1 LLSSGRDAL
10 VPIILDGENAWEYYD
25 HNGRP
30 FFRELYGRIQADGS
44 MEAITVREAFE
55 RVAPEPLTHIFPGSW
70 INANFDVWIGAEEDN
85 KSWRLLL
92 DARKALEAA
101 QNVNEDRLQRA
112 REEILIA
119 EGSDWNWWYGPEHE
133 TANAIEFD
141 QIYRE
146 HLANVYR
153 ALGAQTPP
161 ELSLPI
167 LKIRREETVTAPLG
181 AVSPKINGVVD
192 SYFEWLGAGVYR
204 VDQRSGSMHGKRA
217 LVREVHF
224 GADGDHL
231 FLRIDFAEDAASIE
245 GLEIHAD
252 VPGANGSPE
261 RKLRVVVR
269 SGEAL
274 AEGDG
279 GKAAFKDIMEL
290 SFPCASS
297 VEDPARVRL
306 SFWQDGLPIEAI
318 PPQDYLQ
325 ISTPTGWNG

>member
-1 LLSSGRDAL
+1 
-10 VPIILDGENAWEYYD
+10 
-25 HNGRP
+25 
-30 FFRELYGRIQADGS
+30 LYGRIQADSG
-44 MEAITVREAFE
+44 MDAITVREAFE
-55 RVAPEPLTHIFPGSW
+55 RMAPEPLTHIFPGSW

-92 DARKALEAA
+92 DARRAFEEARNGA
-101 QNVNEDRLQRA
+101 QARNVSADQLQRA
-112 REEILIA
+112 REEIFIA

-153 ALGAQTPP
+153 ALGVPTPP

-167 LKIRREETVTAPLG
+167 LKIWKEEPVTPPLG
-181 AVSPKINGVVD
+181 FISPKINGLVD

-217 LVREVHF
+217 LVREVYF
-224 GADGDHL
+224 GADATNL
-231 FLRIDFAEDAASIE
+231 FLRIDFAEDAASLE
-245 GLEIHAD
+245 GLEVHAD
-252 VPGANGSPE
+252 VLGANGAPE
-261 RKLRVVVR
+261 RKLRVVVK
-269 SGEAL
+269 SGA
-274 AEGDG
+274 AISDG
-279 GKAAFKDIMEL
+279 ANGQAAFKDVMEI
-290 SFPCASS
+290 SFPSI
-297 VEDPARVRL
+297 EDPARVRL

-325 ISTPTGWNG
+325 ISTPTGWSW